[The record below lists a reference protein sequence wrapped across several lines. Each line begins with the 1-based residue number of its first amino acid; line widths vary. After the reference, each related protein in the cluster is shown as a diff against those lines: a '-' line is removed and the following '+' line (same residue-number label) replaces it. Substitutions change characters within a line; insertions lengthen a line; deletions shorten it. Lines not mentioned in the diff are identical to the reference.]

1 MNFRGASSIGVTLT
15 TMNPVYTP
23 KEISRQLKMSSASW
37 AVVNSDLVPI
47 INAAIQ
53 ILESEGV
60 IKRGAWRDR
69 IIVTGG
75 NYLFTIS
82 LKLISKDRWVFT
94 ISRKIKIF
102 CKIQNKIGDKNKIL
116 YFLMFNEKFVTKCL
130 NFLKISLNNIKRFY
144 LNIIKIYKL

>member
-1 MNFRGASSIGVTLT
+1 
-15 TMNPVYTP
+15 MNPVYTP

-75 NYLFTIS
+75 NYIFTIRHKLLSREIS
-82 LKLISKDRWVFT
+82 LQGTGEMVPLVQLSVY
-94 ISRKIKIF
+94 
-102 CKIQNKIGDKNKIL
+102 CKIGC
-116 YFLMFNEKFVTKCL
+116 FLVQF
-130 NFLKISLNNIKRFY
+130 IFY
-144 LNIIKIYKL
+144 VRLLQ